1 MNIYVIKFV
10 KRIMLYF
17 VIISALPYLWII
29 FWRSWAMKDGP
40 SIIQAR
46 EGCMKTSMFR
56 TELQLYSMACH

>member
-1 MNIYVIKFV
+1 
-10 KRIMLYF
+10 MLYF
-17 VIISALPYLWII
+17 VIISGLPYPWSM

-56 TELQLYSMACH
+56 TKLKVYSMACH